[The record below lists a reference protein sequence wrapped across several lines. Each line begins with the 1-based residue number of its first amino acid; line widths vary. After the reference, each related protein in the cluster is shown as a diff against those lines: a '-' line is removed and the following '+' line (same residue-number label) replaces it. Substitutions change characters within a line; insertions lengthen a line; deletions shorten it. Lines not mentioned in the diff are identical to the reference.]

1 MDSEGRRGGEVG
13 GIDGAMRAPAE
24 AAVAAAS
31 RATGKAS
38 DVVRAPGSPS
48 RTRAAA
54 AAAVASSPVKGSA
67 SPRRPGRPRGPAR
80 RGGGG
85 AVEKLDQD

>member
-1 MDSEGRRGGEVG
+1 MDSEEGVGGGGGGEVG
-13 GIDGAMRAPAE
+13 GIDGVMRAPAE
-24 AAVAAAS
+24 AS